1 MGKNDEQ
8 LPMILKSAVYVA
20 ERLGVPILAFTACI
34 WFLDRRATAQDQ
46 VQKEGMAAIVNA
58 LHELSNKQQTDHEAL
73 KRAIEAASSNLRQF

>member
-46 VQKEGMAAIVNA
+46 VQKEGMTAIVNA
-58 LHELSNKQQTDHEAL
+58 LHELSTKQQTDHETL

>member
-8 LPMILKSAVYVA
+8 LPMVLRSAVYVA

-46 VQKEGMAAIVNA
+46 VQKEGMTAIVNA
-58 LHELSNKQQTDHEAL
+58 LHELNNSQKVDHEAL
-73 KRAIEAASSNLRQF
+73 KHTIDKLTSGTRSY

>member
-8 LPMILKSAVYVA
+8 LPMMLRSAVYVA
-20 ERLGVPILAFTACI
+20 ERLGVPILALAACI

-58 LHELSNKQQTDHEAL
+58 LHELSTKQQTDHEAL
-73 KRAIEAASSNLRQF
+73 KRAIEAVTGNVRQF